1 MALGKIKAD
10 TLEHST
16 AGSLDTQYVVNGS
29 AKAWGNIAS
38 GGASINDSFNV
49 STFTDSGTG
58 DGDAN
63 FSLSFSDAN
72 FSPSCSTTLASG
84 SYMRNIGIT
93 TATSKVDITSG
104 YQTNNNA
111 NNGVVASDFPMY
123 FNCHGDLA

>member
-16 AGSLDTQYVVNGS
+16 AGSLDTSYVVNGS

-38 GGASINDSFNV
+38 GGASISDSFNV

-63 FSLSFSDAN
+63 FSSSFSDAN

-84 SYMRNIGIT
+84 SYMRSIGIT

-104 YQTNNNA
+104 YQTNNSA

>member
-1 MALGKIKAD
+1 MASELRVN
-10 TLEHST
+10 TLKDA
-16 AGSLDTQYVVNGS
+16 AGNNSIATSFVAGGS

-63 FSLSFSDAN
+63 FSSSFSDAN

-84 SYMRNIGIT
+84 SYMRSIGIT

>member
-16 AGSLDTQYVVNGS
+16 AGSLDTSYVVNGS

-63 FSLSFSDAN
+63 FSSSFSDAN

-84 SYMRNIGIT
+84 SYMRSIGIT

>member
-16 AGSLDTQYVVNGS
+16 AGSLDTKFVVNGS

-63 FSLSFSDAN
+63 FSSSFSDAN

-84 SYMRNIGIT
+84 SYMRSIGIT

-111 NNGVVASDFPMY
+111 NNGVVAADFPMY

>member
-1 MALGKIKAD
+1 MSTLKAD
-10 TLEHST
+10 TIQST
-16 AGSLDTQYVVNGS
+16 GGGAATLTKQSA

-72 FSPSCSTTLASG
+72 FSPSCSTILVSG
-84 SYMRNIGIT
+84 SYMRSIGIT
-93 TATSKVDITSG
+93 TATSKVDIKSG

>member
-29 AKAWGNIAS
+29 AKSWGNIAS

-84 SYMRNIGIT
+84 SYMRSIGIT

-111 NNGVVASDFPMY
+111 DNGVVASDFPMY